1 MNTVILV
8 IIAALTLTANSAVA
22 QDNVE
27 LQQMFDADQEARRSQ
42 DLDWDEVSRQDA
54 ERREAVLSLLAE
66 GEIKT
71 GLDYFNAAL
80 IFQHGE
86 TVDDIRLAHSFAT
99 ISATLGYSRATWL
112 KAASW
117 DRLMMYFEQPQWYGT
132 QFTVDDSGDWYLYDV
147 EPDVVTDEQR
157 AEWSVPALE
166 ESRARAEARNESR

>member
-1 MNTVILV
+1 MKYLPLV
-8 IIAALTLTANSAVA
+8 IFTALVFAPFSALA

-27 LQQMFDADQEARRSQ
+27 LQRMFDADQEARRSQ
-42 DLDWDEVSRQDA
+42 DLDWETLDKEDA
-54 ERREAVLSLLAE
+54 ERRDAVLVLLSA

-71 GLDYFNAAL
+71 GLDYFNAAV

-86 TVDDIRLAHSFAT
+86 AVEDIRLAHSLAT
-99 ISATLGYSRATWL
+99 ISSTLGYSRANWL

-132 QFTVDDSGDWYLYDV
+132 QFTVDDAGKWILYDV

-157 AEWSVPALE
+157 AEWSVPSLE
-166 ESRARAEARNESR
+166 EAKARVEARN